1 MFFDAKA
8 LARTI
13 FVQMRLTG
21 LTLASSGSA
30 PSEDRGTCDQC
41 PPSHYSVSGL
51 DGCFECTGELL
62 LLIDND
68 CVSRQLTRHLEDVYA
83 PFPTHNVISMH
94 VDTTVLLQTL
104 GQIIYILQQISTIST
119 IIDTN
124 SSEVYLFARGQML
137 NRRCPPVMFVG
148 LSSLTSLVYHRCFC
162 HKPQVLE
169 F

>member
-30 PSEDRGTCDQC
+30 PSENRGTCDQC

-51 DGCFECTGELL
+51 DDCFACNVPLL
-62 LLIDND
+62 LVDND

-124 SSEVYLFARGQML
+124 SSEVYLFARGKML
-137 NRRCPPVMFVG
+137 SIGGAPRLG
-148 LSSLTSLVYHRCFC
+148 LLVYHPINQFGIS
-162 HKPQVLE
+162 
-169 F
+169 